1 MIWWQKNSQFHGRR
15 LCVKSSM
22 KAIVWLSQH
31 SDQIINALTAIV
43 TGASA
48 LAALTP
54 TPKDDT
60 FLGKVYKLVDWLAL
74 NVGKAKETGKEEKK

>member
-1 MIWWQKNSQFHGRR
+1 
-15 LCVKSSM
+15 M

-60 FLGKVYKLVDWLAL
+60 FLGKVYKLGDWLAL